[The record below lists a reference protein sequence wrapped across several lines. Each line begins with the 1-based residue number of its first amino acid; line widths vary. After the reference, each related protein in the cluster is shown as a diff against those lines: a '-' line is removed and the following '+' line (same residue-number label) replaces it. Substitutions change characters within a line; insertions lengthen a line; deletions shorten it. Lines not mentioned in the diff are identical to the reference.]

1 MRLSIALHG
10 SSTNFQQI
18 TTTFD
23 QQAEAVRPCSGC
35 EGRSAATTVKVG
47 RGQYRPPSPTIE
59 LVCRHLCSVCR
70 LDCHIISDVK
80 PSGKMYAA
88 LLQIL
93 VHPA

>member
-1 MRLSIALHG
+1 MMLGMHWPGTAAVSKI
-10 SSTNFQQI
+10 NI
-18 TTTFD
+18 TFV
-23 QQAEAVRPCSGC
+23 QQAEAVRPYSAC

-59 LVCRHLCSVCR
+59 LVCKHLCSVCR
-70 LDCHIISDVK
+70 LDCHMISDVN

-88 LLQIL
+88 LLQTL